1 MRSSSPTSSCVA
13 VADTYTRRCDQVKAK
28 VPGVATYDDPMRLLE
43 RKDIDA
49 VINATPMHLH
59 AKYFIAALEA
69 GKDLYSE
76 KP

>member
-1 MRSSSPTSSCVA
+1 M
-13 VADTYTRRCDQVKAK
+13 ADTYSRRRDQVKTK

-59 AKYFIAALEA
+59 SKYFIAALEA
-69 GKDLYSE
+69 GKTSIA
-76 KP
+76 KRP